1 MLKTVFSF
9 NEHDEAWLEQ
19 LLVELL
25 YSTLALL
32 LYGSFLS
39 LNDLCLFKLV
49 AALSERALFSSD
61 PLVLFSS
68 RLLLF
73 NSGKFSSFIS
83 FFISSF
89 LHRLDSPPPRHASS
103 SPYRHRSGVLTC
115 IFFIGCCIVVIFLRF
130 SCYRWVWGRGP
141 CRCRLTRPP
150 RTAWACR
157 TWIRCHI
164 CGAASIR
171 DRSPRTTPWP
181 IDLSDLFCYLS
192 PNNVSL

>member
-73 NSGKFSSFIS
+73 NSGKFSFFIS

-89 LHRLDSPPPRHASS
+89 LHRLYSSPPRHASS
-103 SPYRHRSGVLTC
+103 SPCPRRSGVLTC
-115 IFFIGCCIVVIFLRF
+115 IFFIGRCIFVIFLLGHKLGDYLYRGGATKNLINFYFANNIETIIKNIF
-130 SCYRWVWGRGP
+130 S
-141 CRCRLTRPP
+141 LFSL
-150 RTAWACR
+150 A
-157 TWIRCHI
+157 IFLL
-164 CGAASIR
+164 SLSL
-171 DRSPRTTPWP
+171 RS
-181 IDLSDLFCYLS
+181 LS
-192 PNNVSL
+192 V